1 MKIKNGNPPIHLTVK
16 THGLS
21 WVFLCNKE
29 LQANTHRF
37 IDEDIKE
44 KNARGKKSSWT
55 KATLKKAARHL
66 RRLKNK
72 INDTED

>member
-1 MKIKNGNPPIHLTVK
+1 MKTMK
-16 THGLS
+16 S
-21 WVFLCNKE
+21 NKE
-29 LQANTHRF
+29 LQSNTHRF

-66 RRLKNK
+66 RQLRKH
-72 INDTED
+72 ISEED

>member
-1 MKIKNGNPPIHLTVK
+1 MK
-16 THGLS
+16 S
-21 WVFLCNKE
+21 SKE

-37 IDEDIKE
+37 IDEDVKD

-66 RRLKNK
+66 TNV
-72 INDTED
+72 

>member
-1 MKIKNGNPPIHLTVK
+1 MKTMK
-16 THGLS
+16 S
-21 WVFLCNKE
+21 NKE
-29 LQANTHRF
+29 LQSNTHRF

-66 RRLKNK
+66 RRIGKNIPK
-72 INDTED
+72 ED

>member
-1 MKIKNGNPPIHLTVK
+1 MKTFKN
-16 THGLS
+16 
-21 WVFLCNKE
+21 NKE

-37 IDEDIKE
+37 IDEDVKE

-66 RRLKNK
+66 RYLGKK
-72 INDTED
+72 ILNFDE

>member
-1 MKIKNGNPPIHLTVK
+1 MK
-16 THGLS
+16 S
-21 WVFLCNKE
+21 NKK

-66 RRLKNK
+66 RRLYKK
-72 INDTED
+72 VDVDE

>member
-1 MKIKNGNPPIHLTVK
+1 MR
-16 THGLS
+16 S
-21 WVFLCNKE
+21 SKE

-37 IDEDIKE
+37 IDEDVKE

-66 RRLKNK
+66 RRLGKK
-72 INDTED
+72 LINFDE

>member
-1 MKIKNGNPPIHLTVK
+1 MRTLKN
-16 THGLS
+16 
-21 WVFLCNKE
+21 NKE

-37 IDEDIKE
+37 IDEDVKE

-66 RRLKNK
+66 RREHNK
-72 INDTED
+72 INIDE

>member
-1 MKIKNGNPPIHLTVK
+1 MK
-16 THGLS
+16 S
-21 WVFLCNKE
+21 SKE

-37 IDEDIKE
+37 IDEDVKE

-66 RRLKNK
+66 RRLGKK
-72 INDTED
+72 ILNFDE